1 MSAPTWAGIEEPPG
15 RAETMAAMRAPRRRW
30 KVQTIREEAVIMVIN
45 KPGVIAGL
53 PYQYLNQPT
62 KNGSKRFHGF
72 KF

>member
-30 KVQTIREEAVIMVIN
+30 KVQTLREEAVIMVID

-53 PYQYLNQPT
+53 PYQYLNQL
-62 KNGSKRFHGF
+62 KK
-72 KF
+72 K